1 MAEKKINKLQL
12 EIFSLEDKLRQ
23 WRLRFK
29 KLVDY
34 LRNKVCGLFGNKNQ
48 DIYKEIVDDLHD
60 IDILTNED
68 YNKIHMKL
76 VVQEK
81 VSAKKERKKDDDFEL

>member
-1 MAEKKINKLQL
+1 M
-12 EIFSLEDKLRQ
+12 EI
-23 WRLRFK
+23 K

-60 IDILTNED
+60 NVFFTNDD
-68 YNKIHMKL
+68 YNKIHMKTI
-76 VVQEK
+76 VQEK
-81 VSAKKERKKDDDFEL
+81 VGTKKERKKEDSLEL

>member
-1 MAEKKINKLQL
+1 M
-12 EIFSLEDKLRQ
+12 EI
-23 WRLRFK
+23 K

-60 IDILTNED
+60 NFFLLMMIIIR
-68 YNKIHMKL
+68 YI
-76 VVQEK
+76 
-81 VSAKKERKKDDDFEL
+81 